1 MFQVRLFHGFITVL
15 DIPDADCRPNPSIH
29 ESTARP
35 TRKRQA
41 KERFRVFAFCEALIL
56 IVYPSPSPEKKSKRR
71 ALVEG
76 DVNERRGVVR
86 GRRRRLVLDDDDD
99 DDDEDEVVIVPKAK
113 RKRRDANLSVLAPYV
128 EELRD
133 EKASQ
138 EARSKLI
145 DSKLDPPHKRDMDK
159 IRGLRAQTA
168 AALSTEDVLEH
179 ESLNKSSVP
188 R

>member
-1 MFQVRLFHGFITVL
+1 MVFITVS
-15 DIPDADCRPNPSIH
+15 DIPGADCRPNPSIR

-35 TRKRQA
+35 TPKRQA
-41 KERFRVFAFCEALIL
+41 KERFWVFAFCEALIL

-86 GRRRRLVLDDDDD
+86 GRRRRLVLDDDDDDD